1 MSVSIF
7 KSNLLRYMQNQSG
20 INKFEDFAEK
30 LTFEYD
36 SLIKSG
42 FQTINNNKIISGNTE
57 LMKSSVIFACR
68 KSLQKKS
75 GTHDFVNDLGDA
87 TRQYWIGAELIV

>member
-7 KSNLLRYMQNQSG
+7 KKNLLSYMENQSG
-20 INKFEDFAEK
+20 IKRFEDFADK

-36 SLIKSG
+36 LLIKSG

-57 LMKSSVIFACR
+57 LMKNSVIFACR
-68 KSLQKKS
+68 KSLQK
-75 GTHDFVNDLGDA
+75 V
-87 TRQYWIGAELIV
+87 

>member
-30 LTFEYD
+30 LTSEYD
-36 SLIKSG
+36 LLIKSG
-42 FQTINNNKIISGNTE
+42 FQTINNNKIIHLFTF
-57 LMKSSVIFACR
+57 I
-68 KSLQKKS
+68 
-75 GTHDFVNDLGDA
+75 
-87 TRQYWIGAELIV
+87 